1 MTSRGELATKAQGI
15 FGSRKA
21 AREWFRKPALALN
34 GRRPADLLKDGR
46 GRQELETLLVQL
58 AYGVYI

>member
-1 MTSRGELATKAQGI
+1 MTTRGELAAKARAI

-21 AREWFRKPALALN
+21 TREWFRKPALALN
-34 GRRPADLLKDGR
+34 GRRPADLLKNAR
-46 GRQELETLLVQL
+46 GRQELETLLVQI